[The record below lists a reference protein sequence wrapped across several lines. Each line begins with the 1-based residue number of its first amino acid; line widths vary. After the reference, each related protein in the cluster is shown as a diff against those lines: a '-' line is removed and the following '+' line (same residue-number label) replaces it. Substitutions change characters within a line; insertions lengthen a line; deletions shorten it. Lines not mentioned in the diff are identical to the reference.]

1 VHFALASKNTC
12 LCFMS
17 AIFYYKFVLSS
28 HSNKNKAMSLQ
39 QDIMVALKEAM
50 KAKDQTALTALRA
63 VKSAILLAQT
73 ESGAKEEL
81 TEEQE
86 LKILQKQVKQRKDSA
101 AIYLEQGRED
111 LAAPEL
117 AEAEV
122 IGQFLPTALSD
133 EDVEKVV
140 VNIINEVG
148 AQGMKDMG
156 KVMGLVS
163 KELAGQ
169 ADGKTISNIV
179 KAKLS

>member
-1 VHFALASKNTC
+1 
-12 LCFMS
+12 
-17 AIFYYKFVLSS
+17 
-28 HSNKNKAMSLQ
+28 MSLQ

-117 AEAEV
+117 AEAKV
-122 IGQFLPTALSD
+122 ISQFLPTALSD
-133 EDVEKVV
+133 DDVEKVV
-140 VNIINEVG
+140 VNIINQVG